1 VAVDDLDLKV
11 QKGLLYGL
19 IGPNG
24 SGKTTT
30 IKMLVGL
37 LSFSNGE
44 ALLLGE
50 KVPIKEKRSLIGYMP
65 QEMAI
70 YTEITVHENLEL
82 FADLYSMDEASFKA
96 REKELLSMID
106 LTDRKDSVVS
116 QLSGGM
122 KHRTSLACALIHD
135 PELLFL
141 DEPTVGVDPE
151 LRVGFWKYFADL
163 KVRGK
168 TVLLTTHYMDEAV
181 RCDVVGMMRSG
192 KMIAEGPP
200 RTLMQE
206 TGTSDLESAF
216 LEYSRR
222 DTR

>member
-1 VAVDDLDLKV
+1 
-11 QKGLLYGL
+11 
-19 IGPNG
+19 
-24 SGKTTT
+24 
-30 IKMLVGL
+30 
-37 LSFSNGE
+37 
-44 ALLLGE
+44 
-50 KVPIKEKRSLIGYMP
+50 
-65 QEMAI
+65 
-70 YTEITVHENLEL
+70 
-82 FADLYSMDEASFKA
+82 
-96 REKELLSMID
+96 
-106 LTDRKDSVVS
+106 
-116 QLSGGM
+116 
-122 KHRTSLACALIHD
+122 
-135 PELLFL
+135 
-141 DEPTVGVDPE
+141 
-151 LRVGFWKYFADL
+151 VGFWKYFADL